1 MAFDSSND
9 RLGIMTVKPL
19 PHEILCP
26 HCDPQQF
33 AFETTAELEELTE
46 VLGQDRA
53 LDAVQFGIGMKRD
66 GYNLYALGPPGI
78 GKHTV
83 VQQVL
88 EKQAQQQTPAD
99 DWCYVHNFQDHQKPV
114 ALRLPAGR
122 GATLRRDM
130 EVLIQDLRTSIPA
143 MLESDE
149 YRAQVQEID
158 EELKEKQEQA
168 FADIQKQA
176 EQEQMV
182 ILNTPHGFAVAP
194 TRAGEVLTPKEF
206 EQLSKEERQHKE
218 QIINQLQ
225 EQLAAFLEQIPRL
238 HKERREKLREVER
251 KFTMSA
257 VGHLI
262 DELKK
267 KYQDLT
273 PVMQYLDAVEAD
285 VVENVKDF
293 RAREESG
300 ATPLTLALHGGPSFT
315 RYRVNLLVEHSGG
328 EGAPIVYEDNPS
340 YANLLGRVEHSAQ
353 FGALVTDFTLIKAG
367 ALHRA
372 NGGYLMLD
380 MRKVLMQPY
389 AWEGLK
395 RALRSQEINIESLG
409 QVLGLLS
416 TVSLEPQPIP
426 LDVKVVLMGE
436 RILYYLLCAYDP
448 DFRELFKVAA
458 DFDDRVARSP
468 ENSLLYARLIGTLAR
483 KGGLRPFDR
492 TAVARVIDQSARLA
506 SDAEKLSTHM
516 ESTADLLREA
526 DYWAGQAKR
535 KAVSAADV
543 QRAIDGQ
550 IRRADR
556 LRERLYE
563 EIKRG
568 TILIDSEGETIGQVN
583 GLSVLQLG
591 DFSFG
596 QPSRITAT
604 ARLGKGEVIDIE
616 REVELGG
623 AIHSKGVLIL
633 SNFMASRYAQNEPL
647 SLSASL
653 VFEQSYGMV
662 EGDSASVAELCALL
676 SALANAPIKQSFA
689 VTGSVNQHGQ
699 VQAIGGVNEKVEGF
713 YDVCMAKGP
722 SGTQAV
728 LIPAANVKHLMLRE
742 DVVAAGAAGQFHVY
756 AVETIDEAIS
766 LLTGLPA
773 GTADAQGNFPEG
785 SVNYR
790 VQQRLKELSRL
801 RKEYSEGAK
810 EVPEK
815 LS

>member
-1 MAFDSSND
+1 
-9 RLGIMTVKPL
+9 MTVKPL
-19 PHEILCP
+19 SQEILRP
-26 HCDPQQF
+26 SCDPQQF
-33 AFETTAELEELTE
+33 TFETTAELEELTE
-46 VLGQDRA
+46 ILGQSRA
-53 LDAVQFGIGMKRD
+53 LDAVRFGIGMKRD
-66 GYNLYALGPPGI
+66 GYNLYALGPAGI

-88 EKQAQQQTPAD
+88 EKQAQQQTAAD

-114 ALRLPAGR
+114 ALRLSAGR

-176 EQEQMV
+176 EQEEMV

-194 TRAGEVLTPKEF
+194 TRAGEVLSPKEF

-218 QIINQLQ
+218 QVINRLQ

-273 PVMQYLDAVEAD
+273 PVMQYLDAVEGD
-285 VVENVKDF
+285 IVENVKDF
-293 RAREESG
+293 RAREEG
-300 ATPLTLALHGGPSFT
+300 AATPLTLALQGAPSFT
-315 RYRVNLLVEHSGG
+315 RYRVNTLVDHGG
-328 EGAPIVYEDNPS
+328 AQGAPIIYEDNPS
-340 YANLLGRVEHSAQ
+340 YANLFGRVEHSAQ
-353 FGALVTDFTLIKAG
+353 FGALITDFTLIKAG

-395 RALRSQEINIESLG
+395 RALRSQEITIESLG
-409 QVLGLLS
+409 QMLGLLS
-416 TVSLEPQPIP
+416 TVSLEPEPIP

-458 DFDDRVARSP
+458 DFDDRVERNP
-468 ENSLLYARLIGTLAR
+468 ENNLLYARLIGTLAR

-492 TAVARVIDQSARLA
+492 TAVAHVIEQSARLA

-516 ESTADLLREA
+516 QSTADLLREA
-526 DYWAGQAKR
+526 DYWAGHAKR
-535 KAVSAADV
+535 EAVSAADV
-543 QRAIDGQ
+543 QCAVDGQ

-568 TILIDSEGETIGQVN
+568 TILIDSEGEKSGQVN

-591 DFSFG
+591 DFAFG

-604 ARLGKGEVIDIE
+604 ARLGKGEVVDIE

-633 SNFMASRYAQNEPL
+633 SNFMAARYAQNEPL

-676 SALANAPIKQSFA
+676 SALANAPIKQAFA

-699 VQAIGGVNEKVEGF
+699 VQAIGGVNEKIEGF
-713 YDVCMAKGP
+713 YDVCKAKGP
-722 SGTQAV
+722 IGDQAV

-742 DVVAAGAAGQFHVY
+742 DVVTAAAAGQFHVY

-773 GTADAQGNFPEG
+773 GTADAHGNFPEG

-801 RKEYSEGAK
+801 RKEYSEGGK
-810 EVPEK
+810 DGPEK
-815 LS
+815 RS

>member
-1 MAFDSSND
+1 
-9 RLGIMTVKPL
+9 MTDVKPL
-19 PHEILCP
+19 DYKTLRPQ
-26 HCDPQQF
+26 CDPQQF
-33 AFETTAELEELTE
+33 TFETTAELEELTE
-46 VLGQDRA
+46 VLGQARA
-53 LDAVQFGIGMKRD
+53 LDAVQFSIGMKRD
-66 GYNLYALGPPGI
+66 GYNLYALGPAGI

-83 VQQVL
+83 LRQVL
-88 EKQAQQQTPAD
+88 ETQAQQQAPAD

-130 EVLIQDLRTSIPA
+130 EALIQDLRTSIPA

-158 EELKEKQEQA
+158 EEFKEKQEQA

-176 EQEQMV
+176 EQDEMV

-194 TRAGEVLTPKEF
+194 TRAGEVLSPKEF
-206 EQLSKEERQHKE
+206 EQLSKEERQRKE
-218 QIINQLQ
+218 AIINRLQ

-251 KFTMSA
+251 RFTMSA
-257 VGHLI
+257 VGHVI

-267 KYQDLT
+267 KYHDLT
-273 PVMQYLDAVEAD
+273 PVMHYFDAVERD

-293 RAREESG
+293 RAREESA
-300 ATPLTLALHGGPSFT
+300 ATPLTLALQGAPSFT
-315 RYRVNLLVEHSGG
+315 RYQVNMLVDHSNAQ
-328 EGAPIVYEDNPS
+328 GAPIVYEDNPS

-380 MRKVLMQPY
+380 MLKVLMQPY

-395 RALRSQEINIESLG
+395 RTLRSQIITIESLG
-409 QVLGLLS
+409 QMLGLMS
-416 TVSLEPQPIP
+416 TVSLEPEPIP
-426 LDVKVVLMGE
+426 LDVKIVLMGE
-436 RILYYLLCAYDP
+436 RMLYYLLCAYDP
-448 DFRELFKVAA
+448 EFRELFKVAA
-458 DFDDRVARSP
+458 DFDDRVERNA

-483 KGGLRPFDR
+483 KGGLRSFDR

-506 SDAEKLSTHM
+506 SDAGKLSTHM
-516 ESTADLLREA
+516 QSTADLLREA
-526 DYWAGQAKR
+526 DYWAGEVKR
-535 KAVSAADV
+535 EVVQAADV

-556 LRERLYE
+556 VRERLYE

-568 TILIDSEGETIGQVN
+568 TILIDSEGEKTGQVN

-591 DFSFG
+591 DFAFG

-604 ARLGKGEVIDIE
+604 ARLGKGEVVDIE

-676 SALANAPIKQSFA
+676 SALANAPIRQWFA

-699 VQAIGGVNEKVEGF
+699 VQAIGGVNEKIEGF
-713 YDVCMAKGP
+713 YDVCMAKGLT
-722 SGTQAV
+722 GEQAV

-742 DVVAAGAAGQFHVY
+742 DVVAAAAAARFYVY
-756 AVETIDEAIS
+756 AVETVDQAIS

-773 GTADAQGNFPEG
+773 GAADAHGNFPEG
-785 SVNYR
+785 SVNYL
-790 VQQRLKELSRL
+790 VQQRLKELSKL
-801 RKEYSEGAK
+801 RRQYSEGAK
-810 EVPEK
+810 EG
-815 LS
+815 SS

>member
-1 MAFDSSND
+1 
-9 RLGIMTVKPL
+9 MTDVKPL
-19 PHEILCP
+19 DYEILRP
-26 HCDPQQF
+26 QCDPQQF
-33 AFETTAELEELTE
+33 AFETTAQLEELTE
-46 VLGQDRA
+46 VLGQARA

-66 GYNLYALGPPGI
+66 GYNLYALGPAGI

-83 VQQVL
+83 LRQVL
-88 EKQAQQQTPAD
+88 ERQAPQQAPAD
-99 DWCYVHNFQDHQKPV
+99 DWCYVHNFQDHQKPL

-130 EVLIQDLRTSIPA
+130 EALIQDLRTSIPA

-176 EQEQMV
+176 EQDEMV

-194 TRAGEVLTPKEF
+194 TRAGEVLSPKEF
-206 EQLSKEERQHKE
+206 EQLSKEERQRKE
-218 QIINQLQ
+218 GIINQLQ
-225 EQLAAFLEQIPRL
+225 EQLAAFLEQTPRL

-251 KFTMSA
+251 RFTMSA

-262 DELKK
+262 DALKK
-267 KYQDLT
+267 KYHDLT
-273 PVMQYLDAVEAD
+273 PVMRYFDTVERD

-293 RAREESG
+293 RAREESA
-300 ATPLTLALHGGPSFT
+300 ATPLTLALQGAPTFT
-315 RYRVNLLVEHSGG
+315 RYQVNMLVDHSDAQ
-328 EGAPIVYEDNPS
+328 GAPIVYEDNPS
-340 YANLLGRVEHSAQ
+340 YVNLLGRVEHSAQ

-380 MRKVLMQPY
+380 MLKVLMQPY

-395 RALRSQEINIESLG
+395 RALRSQIITIESLG
-409 QVLGLLS
+409 QMLGLMS
-416 TVSLEPQPIP
+416 TVSLEPEPIP

-436 RILYYLLCAYDP
+436 RMLYYLLCAYDP

-458 DFDDRVARSP
+458 DFDDRVERNP
-468 ENSLLYARLIGTLAR
+468 ENSLLYARLVGTLAR
-483 KGGLRPFDR
+483 EGSLRPFDR

-516 ESTADLLREA
+516 QSTADLLREA
-526 DYWAGQAKR
+526 DYWAGEAKR
-535 KAVSAADV
+535 EIVQAADV
-543 QRAIDGQ
+543 QRAIDAQ

-556 LRERLYE
+556 VRERLYE

-568 TILIDSEGETIGQVN
+568 TILIDSEGEKTGQVN

-591 DFSFG
+591 DFAFG

-604 ARLGKGEVIDIE
+604 ARLGKGEVVDIE

-653 VFEQSYGMV
+653 VFEQSYGMI

-699 VQAIGGVNEKVEGF
+699 VQAIGGVNEKIEGF
-713 YDVCMAKGP
+713 YDVCRVQGLT
-722 SGTQAV
+722 GEQAV
-728 LIPAANVKHLMLRE
+728 LIPVANVKHLMLRE
-742 DVVAAGAAGQFHVY
+742 DVVAAAAAGRFHVY
-756 AVETIDEAIS
+756 AVETVDQAIS
-766 LLTGLPA
+766 LLTGLPPGA
-773 GTADAQGNFPEG
+773 RDAHGNFPEG
-785 SVNYR
+785 SVNYL
-790 VQQRLKELSRL
+790 VQQRLKELSKL
-801 RKEYSEGAK
+801 RREYAEGAK
-810 EVPEK
+810 EGSEQR
-815 LS
+815 S

>member
-1 MAFDSSND
+1 
-9 RLGIMTVKPL
+9 MTVKPL
-19 PHEILCP
+19 SHEILRP
-26 HCDPQQF
+26 QCDPQQF

-46 VLGQDRA
+46 VLGQGRA

-66 GYNLYALGPPGI
+66 GYNLYALGPAGI

-83 VQQVL
+83 LRQVL

-122 GATLRRDM
+122 GATLRHDM

-176 EQEQMV
+176 EQEEMV

-194 TRAGEVLTPKEF
+194 TRAGEVLSPKEF

-218 QIINQLQ
+218 QIIDRLQ

-273 PVMQYLDAVEAD
+273 PVMQYLDAVEGD

-293 RAREESG
+293 RAREEG
-300 ATPLTLALHGGPSFT
+300 AATPLTLALQGAPSFT
-315 RYRVNLLVEHSGG
+315 RYRVNMLVDHSGAQ
-328 EGAPIVYEDNPS
+328 GAPIVYEDNPS

-353 FGALVTDFTLIKAG
+353 FGALITDFTLIKAG

-395 RALRSQEINIESLG
+395 RALRSQEITIESLG
-409 QVLGLLS
+409 QMLGLLS
-416 TVSLEPQPIP
+416 TVSLEPEPIP

-458 DFDDRVARSP
+458 DFDDRVERNP
-468 ENSLLYARLIGTLAR
+468 GNNLLYARLIGTLAR

-492 TAVARVIDQSARLA
+492 TAVARVIEQSARLA

-516 ESTADLLREA
+516 QSMADLLREA
-526 DYWAGQAKR
+526 DYWAEHTKR
-535 KAVSAADV
+535 EAVSAADV
-543 QRAIDGQ
+543 QCAIDGQ

-568 TILIDSEGETIGQVN
+568 TILIDSEGEKTGQVN

-591 DFSFG
+591 DFAFG

-604 ARLGKGEVIDIE
+604 ARLGKGEVVDIE
-616 REVELGG
+616 REAELGG

-653 VFEQSYGMV
+653 VFEQSYGLV

-676 SALANAPIKQSFA
+676 SALANVPIKQSFA

-699 VQAIGGVNEKVEGF
+699 VQAIGGVNEKIEGF
-713 YDVCMAKGP
+713 YDVCKAKGP
-722 SGTQAV
+722 TGEQAV

-742 DVVAAGAAGQFHVY
+742 DVVAAAAAGQFHVY
-756 AVETIDEAIS
+756 AVETIDEAVS
-766 LLTGLPA
+766 LITGLPA
-773 GTADAQGNFPEG
+773 GTADAHGNFPEG

-810 EVPEK
+810 EGSEK
-815 LS
+815 RS

>member
-1 MAFDSSND
+1 
-9 RLGIMTVKPL
+9 MTVKPL
-19 PHEILCP
+19 PYEILCP

-33 AFETTAELEELTE
+33 TFETTAELEELTE
-46 VLGQDRA
+46 ILGQDRA

-83 VQQVL
+83 LQQVL

-114 ALRLPAGR
+114 ALRLSAGR

-149 YRAQVQEID
+149 YRGQVQEID

-218 QIINQLQ
+218 QIINRLQ

-273 PVMQYLDAVEAD
+273 PVMQYFDAVEGD

-300 ATPLTLALHGGPSFT
+300 VTPLTLALQGGPSFT
-315 RYRVNLLVEHSGG
+315 RYRVNLLVDHSGG
-328 EGAPIVYEDNPS
+328 QGAPIVYEDNPS

-380 MRKVLMQPY
+380 MRKVLTQPY

-409 QVLGLLS
+409 EVLGLLS
-416 TVSLEPQPIP
+416 TVSLEPEPIP
-426 LDVKVVLMGE
+426 LDVKIVLMGE

-516 ESTADLLREA
+516 QSTADLLREA

-535 KAVSAADV
+535 KAVGAADV

-699 VQAIGGVNEKVEGF
+699 IQAIGGVNEKIEGF
-713 YDVCMAKGP
+713 YDVCTANG
-722 SGTQAV
+722 SSETQAV

-766 LLTGLPA
+766 LLTALPA

-810 EVPEK
+810 EAPEK

>member
-1 MAFDSSND
+1 
-9 RLGIMTVKPL
+9 MTVKPL

-122 GATLRRDM
+122 GATLRRDL

-176 EQEQMV
+176 EQEQMA

-218 QIINQLQ
+218 QIINRLQ

-273 PVMQYLDAVEAD
+273 PVMQYLDAVEGD

-300 ATPLTLALHGGPSFT
+300 RTPLTLALQGGPSFT
-315 RYRVNLLVEHSGG
+315 RYQVNLLVDHSGG
-328 EGAPIVYEDNPS
+328 QGAPIVYEDNPS

-395 RALRSQEINIESLG
+395 RALRSEEINIESLG

-506 SDAEKLSTHM
+506 SDGEKLSTHM
-516 ESTADLLREA
+516 QSTADLLREA
-526 DYWAGQAKR
+526 DYWAGHAKQ

-591 DFSFG
+591 DFGFG

-676 SALANAPIKQSFA
+676 SALANAPIKQSFG

-699 VQAIGGVNEKVEGF
+699 VQAIGGVNEKIEGF

-728 LIPAANVKHLMLRE
+728 LIPAANVKHLMLRD

-790 VQQRLKELSRL
+790 VQQRLKELSKL

-810 EVPEK
+810 ETPEK